1 MIFILTILCFAT
13 EPEPIMKDE
22 LFEAANRNIEA
33 YFETYLET
41 CLRIAY
47 NPEDC

>member
-13 EPEPIMKDE
+13 ELEPTMKDE

-33 YFETYLET
+33 YLETHLET

>member
-13 EPEPIMKDE
+13 EPELIIKDE
-22 LFEAANRNIEA
+22 LFEAANRNIDGYYEA
-33 YFETYLET
+33 CLE
-41 CLRIAY
+41 IAY